1 MKKRYLY
8 NAQVGKGLKKM
19 HKWAKDQDLL
29 KWMGLFLGHSLTIIK
44 WTWIFSMQFDHPLP
58 PPTIRHK
65 VVCFFSYLCK
75 GKDFMVPKY
84 L

>member
-44 WTWIFSMQFDHPLP
+44 
-58 PPTIRHK
+58 
-65 VVCFFSYLCK
+65 
-75 GKDFMVPKY
+75 
-84 L
+84 